1 MSVQKAGHKN
11 RHKKQGLL
19 FVISGPSGSGKTT
32 LLGKVLLTKVLRRKL
47 AKSISVTTRSQ
58 RSGEREGQDYFFI
71 SPAEFRRL
79 HKAKKI
85 LEWTRYLGYYYGTKK
100 DALEKSLASG
110 RHLALCLDMRGAL
123 RLKRLYPKNTVT
135 VFIEPPSL
143 KELRK
148 RIAGRCCQTKP
159 EEIERRVRLAQAEL
173 KNSRRYDYVVKNNN
187 LTQAAARL
195 GDIILKEI
203 GDFKTT
209 ARCN

>member
-1 MSVQKAGHKN
+1 M
-11 RHKKQGLL
+11 RTKQGLI

-32 LLGKVLLTKVLRRKL
+32 LLEKVLLNKALRRRL
-47 AKSISVTTRSQ
+47 AKSISVTTRGK
-58 RSGEREGQDYFFI
+58 RSGEREGKDYFFI

-85 LEWTRYLGYYYGTKK
+85 LEWTQYLGYYYGTKK
-100 DALEKSLASG
+100 DFLEERLKSG

-123 RLKRLYPKNTVT
+123 RLKKLYPKYAVT
-135 VFIEPPSL
+135 IFIEPPSL

-148 RIAGRCCQTKP
+148 RIEGRCCKTKP
-159 EEIERRVRLAQAEL
+159 EEINKRIKLAVAEL

-187 LTQAAARL
+187 LSLAAGRL
-195 GDIILKEI
+195 GNIILKAI